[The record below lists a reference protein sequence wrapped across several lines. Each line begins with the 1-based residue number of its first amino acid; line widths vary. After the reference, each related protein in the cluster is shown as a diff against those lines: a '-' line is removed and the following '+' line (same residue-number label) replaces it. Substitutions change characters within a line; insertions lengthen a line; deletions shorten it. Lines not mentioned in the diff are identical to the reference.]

1 MLTFSTLMNGRKS
14 AEIFCLY
21 TGKLARRLTVKGDV
35 IEIDAM
41 TIKVEVRM
49 TTPIVFNAWVFD
61 RGDMTF
67 YAPDLAPPIGTVAKL
82 CGEGDPIKFDD
93 GTESHV
99 MPQ

>member
-1 MLTFSTLMNGRKS
+1 MMTFQTLMAGHRS

-21 TGKLARRLTVKGDV
+21 TGKLARRLTVKGDLV
-35 IEIDAM
+35 EIDAL

-49 TTPIVFNAWVFD
+49 ATPILHKPWVFD

-67 YAPDLAPPIGTVAKL
+67 YAPDLDPPIGTVAKL